1 MMNLIGTMQFTAV
14 RAVKLLFKL
23 FLEILDELRVENDA
37 KLQDL
42 NQTFLELEVFLK
54 KEYGISVSLIP
65 YIKHTNMLDEN
76 KMKQLRKRVLDYGN
90 SLLREIETQR

>member
-1 MMNLIGTMQFTAV
+1 MQFTAV

-23 FLEILDELRVENDA
+23 FLEIIDEIRVENNVKLDELNKTLE
-37 KLQDL
+37 DL
-42 NQTFLELEVFLK
+42 EIFLK
-54 KEYGISVSLIP
+54 KEHGISISLTS
-65 YIKHTNMLDEN
+65 YMKYSNVLDDH